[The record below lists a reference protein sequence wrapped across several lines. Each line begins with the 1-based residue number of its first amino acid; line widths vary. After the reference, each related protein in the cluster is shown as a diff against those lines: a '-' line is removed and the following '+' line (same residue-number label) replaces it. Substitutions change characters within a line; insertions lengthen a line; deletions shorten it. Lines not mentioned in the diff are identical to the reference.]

1 MIKSPQAKSVSK
13 HDIIRAIK
21 NLVSHAEAT
30 STRMDDLDW
39 LIGEYINFN
48 KDRDKFAKYL
58 DGKYK
63 QPEDKPSGR
72 DVKTSKK

>member
-1 MIKSPQAKSVSK
+1 MKNKKTYSK
-13 HDIIRAIK
+13 HDLRRNIEDVTKSVYFI
-21 NLVSHAEAT
+21 AERLRRIET
-30 STRMDDLDW
+30 VFNDFIEMQKLD
-39 LIGEYINFN
+39 
-48 KDRDKFAKYL
+48 DKFTEYL